1 MGAAPSCDYS
11 DYVAK
16 KSVEQELRTVER
28 QIEDCASS
36 SKCNYSAEL
45 ADYVRRADIL
55 DTHTLKTTCAN
66 DSPCMQNNNNFDVA
80 VKKYPIMFVPR
91 TMGTVGKAC
100 DAVVCPLGTTKRSS
114 SLVNLDATV
123 TSCCIV
129 PSTCA
134 HYLKSIDKTCAQL
147 NKTKSSGK
155 ESILPMVFDEH
166 QPVATIQQYMTD
178 TCCI

>member
-16 KSVEQELRTVER
+16 NSVEQELRTVER

-66 DSPCMQNNNNFDVA
+66 DSPCMQKNNNFDVA

-100 DAVVCPLGTTKRSS
+100 DAVVCSAGHHQTFVFVGQSRRHRNIMLHR
-114 SLVNLDATV
+114 
-123 TSCCIV
+123 
-129 PSTCA
+129 
-134 HYLKSIDKTCAQL
+134 AQHVRAVL
-147 NKTKSSGK
+147 
-155 ESILPMVFDEH
+155 EEH
-166 QPVATIQQYMTD
+166 
-178 TCCI
+178 